1 MIRVSVI
8 VSVLLMLSINAK
20 PLNKPSDEHLEQRV
34 VLIDDKG
41 KLSWGTEV
49 EPPEDMDR
57 IEYELDPR
65 MRIWNSMKANG
76 QEKHYL
82 KPEED
87 LDKIYHPSTVELQ
100 AQIREFG
107 YEAEKKE
114 DGQHSP
120 AQMEQVVYLQP
131 EEDMDDVYH
140 KELFLPAL
148 QRDVPE
154 AAAPVDIPS
163 QRKYT
168 EPEED
173 LDYLYH
179 KRFDMPVLQQKVAE
193 TPVHIPSQ
201 RKYTKPEEDLDG
213 LYHH

>member
-1 MIRVSVI
+1 MIRVSII
-8 VSVLLMLSINAK
+8 VGVLLMLSVNAK

-34 VLIDDKG
+34 VFIDDKG
-41 KLSWGTEV
+41 KLSWGAEV

-57 IEYELDPR
+57 IEYEVDPR
-65 MRIWNSMKANG
+65 MRIWNSG

-87 LDKIYHPSTVELQ
+87 LDEIYHPSIVELQ
-100 AQIREFG
+100 AQVREFG
-107 YEAEKKE
+107 YQAQGKE
-114 DGQHSP
+114 DDQHSP

-131 EEDMDDVYH
+131 EEDMDDTYH
-140 KELFLPAL
+140 KEPLLPAL
-148 QRDVPE
+148 QRDVAE
-154 AAAPVDIPS
+154 AAAPVDLPS

-173 LDYLYH
+173 LDDLYH
-179 KRFDMPVLQQKVAE
+179 RRFDMPVLQQKVAE
-193 TPVHIPSQ
+193 APVDIPSQ

-213 LYHH
+213 LYHQ